1 MDEAVARTRLTNM
14 LGAGARPALSDDD
27 IQALLDAYKMTDP
40 DGRAP
45 GDDGWTGRWALNAA
59 AAEGWRWKAARVAGD
74 FTFSADD
81 ASYNKGD
88 VLAHC
93 ERMIEQYAS
102 LDNGTV
108 DLSGVDP
115 STYRVDRLLL

>member
-27 IQALLDAYKMTDP
+27 ISALLAAYRVVDS

-45 GDDGWTGRWALNAA
+45 VDEGWTGAWALNAA

-74 FTFSADD
+74 FTFSADG
-81 ASYNKGD
+81 ASYSKGD

-93 ERMIEQYAS
+93 ERMIEHYAS
-102 LDNGTV
+102 LDNGVV
-108 DLSGVDP
+108 DLSGADP
-115 STYRVDRLLL
+115 TAYRVDRLLL